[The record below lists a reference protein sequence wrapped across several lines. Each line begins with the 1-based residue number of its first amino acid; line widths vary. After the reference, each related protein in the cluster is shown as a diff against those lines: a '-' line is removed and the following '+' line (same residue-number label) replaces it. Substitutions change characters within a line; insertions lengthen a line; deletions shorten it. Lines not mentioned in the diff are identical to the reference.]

1 MFYTLRRVNEY
12 HILLLFTEHIFAA
25 GLFTESIV
33 VAAEEFTDH
42 GAGTQLFALPVP
54 GPQYL
59 QT

>member
-1 MFYTLRRVNEY
+1 MFYTLRRVNVSRIVVVY
-12 HILLLFTEHIFAA
+12 TERIFVA

>member
-1 MFYTLRRVNEY
+1 MFYTLRRVNV
-12 HILLLFTEHIFAA
+12 LLLFTERIFVA

-33 VAAEEFTDH
+33 VEFTDH